1 MKVWSVPV
9 NFPNPE
15 KEPEQAKAAVSFISM
30 LPGLKG
36 ICPHSEGM
44 VLLAFDAIENAR
56 TAKWKLE
63 EFTDADLPLIEGT
76 LTTENGKQKLNCNKV
91 LKEGN

>member
-30 LPGLKG
+30 LPGRG
-36 ICPHSEGM
+36 
-44 VLLAFDAIENAR
+44 LAVA
-56 TAKWKLE
+56 
-63 EFTDADLPLIEGT
+63 
-76 LTTENGKQKLNCNKV
+76 
-91 LKEGN
+91 